1 MFPGYIFHWRGKPA
15 LQPSGEICKLKR
27 EKRKEVKKSRK
38 EMTMSPR
45 GIRDIKGARAVRG
58 VGSLNIKS
66 GQSTES
72 KKDAKLFQLD
82 IEKDSLMKVLEQFE
96 HQKAQIE
103 KRLSEIAQ
111 ATQREVPQLEEL
123 L

>member
-1 MFPGYIFHWRGKPA
+1 
-15 LQPSGEICKLKR
+15 
-27 EKRKEVKKSRK
+27 
-38 EMTMSPR
+38 MTMSPR

-66 GQSTES
+66 GQTTES
-72 KKDAKLFQLD
+72 KKYAKLFQLD

-123 L
+123 LRGEKEGEEKEGGENSPPEKDDEHKKDD